1 MKQTL
6 HTSRRAFKLAL
17 LCLMAF
23 VTWGGNYCIAQETA
37 YKTLSFPDGNS
48 KRVQSYTDTWSAT
61 ISGFTWEIV
70 KFNNNNSGWK
80 FIRAGS
86 KKNASVA
93 KIKNETPFDR
103 AIGKVVVDI
112 AEIENTQIKNI
123 NSIKFEVSSDGFQT
137 IDQTITITSDFNNI
151 EKHTFVVSN
160 PRVGQYFRLTFDLKQ
175 GSGNGFVQI
184 NKVEYYEDASN
195 KTATSLSFDA
205 PSYTISKDQTLQQR
219 PTLKADEQTLS
230 GKTITWSS
238 DNEKVATVDVAT
250 GIVTGV
256 GLGKAKITAKFAGDD
271 EYKSSTASYEI
282 IVKGA
287 PALSFPEAS
296 YNIFANDKF
305 AAPKLTKSPAD
316 VVVTYSSSDEKV
328 ATVEASTGEVTIVGA
343 GTAKITATSQV
354 TDVYEEAQ
362 ASYDLVVTK
371 FTPKLSFPQTSYT
384 IEMGDAFS
392 APKLGGLPEG
402 VTPVYTSSKE
412 EVATVDEATGKVNIV
427 GVGTTTITVT
437 SPETGI
443 YEGAT
448 ASYVLTVNRATTRK
462 VTFDFANQVDVSNIE
477 EDGVC
482 LKFEKAGSQNE
493 PYWNA
498 SGHIRFYKLSVI
510 TITANSNIKNVKF
523 EFVGADKI
531 KSAVTNPGNY
541 AANVWNFSDVKAKTG
556 TLKNNGSVAKIKKI
570 IVTTELPTSVGTIT
584 IATPEG
590 FGTYYNSNSY
600 ILPEGL
606 TAFGY
611 TKANTDGTLVK
622 TEEFTGGDV
631 VPANAALVVKGNE
644 GDYECYATDQVATK
658 TLEGNLLKG
667 VAKATTVEKAEGF
680 KRYVLTTVNNVL
692 GFYRTKSGNI
702 KVPANRAYLELTEAQ
717 AQAVSFFQLDGET
730 TGIEN
735 ATATTKEAPKAIYTL
750 SGVRLKATT
759 TQGLP
764 AGAYV
769 VNGKVVIVK

>member
-1 MKQTL
+1 
-6 HTSRRAFKLAL
+6 
-17 LCLMAF
+17 MAF

-37 YKTLSFPDGNS
+37 YKTLSFPDDNKNNNNAGAYTETWTAKIGNFS
-48 KRVQSYTDTWSAT
+48 WKITN
-61 ISGFTWEIV
+61 
-70 KFNNNNSGWK
+70 FNNNSWNNNWTYIK
-80 FIRAGS
+80 AGRQ
-86 KKNASVA
+86 KVASVA
-93 KIKNETPFDR
+93 KIDNTTPFDK
-103 AIGKVVVDI
+103 AIGKIVVEVKDDVD
-112 AEIENTQIKNI
+112 AGLV
-123 NSIKFEVSSDGFQT
+123 NSICLQVASDAGFSNVIETVELKSYKMTDFVFNVSAPQA
-137 IDQTITITSDFNNI
+137 NL
-151 EKHTFVVSN
+151 
-160 PRVGQYFRLTFDLKQ
+160 YYRLKFDLKK
-175 GSGNGFVQI
+175 GDKKKNGFLQV

-205 PSYTISKDQTLQQR
+205 PSYEISKDQTLQQL
-219 PTLKADEQTLS
+219 PTLKAGEQTLS
-230 GKTITWSS
+230 SKTITWSS
-238 DNEKVATVDVAT
+238 DNENVATVDENGT
-250 GIVTGV
+250 VTGV
-256 GLGKAKITAKFAGDD
+256 GLGKANITAKFAGDD
-271 EYKSSTASYEI
+271 TYKTSKASYEI
-282 IVKGA
+282 KVKGA
-287 PALSFPEAS
+287 PELSFPKES
-296 YNIFANDKF
+296 YNIIANEVF
-305 AAPKLTKSPAD
+305 TTPVLTKSPAD

-328 ATVEASTGEVTIVGA
+328 ATVDASTGEVTIVGA

-498 SGHIRFYKLSVI
+498 SGHIRFYKLSVM

-570 IVTTELPTSVGTIT
+570 IVTTELPTSVGTIS

-611 TKANTDGTLVK
+611 TKANTNGTLVK
-622 TEEFTGGDV
+622 TDEFTGGDV

-644 GDYECYATDQVATK
+644 GEYECFATDQAATK

-667 VAKATTVEKAEGF
+667 VAKAMTVEKTEGI
-680 KRYVLTTVNNVL
+680 KRYVLTAVNGML
-692 GFYRTKSGNI
+692 GFYQTKSGNI
-702 KVPANRAYLELTEAQ
+702 KMPANRAYLELTKAQ

-735 ATATTKEAPKAIYTL
+735 ATATTKKAPKAIYTL

>member
-1 MKQTL
+1 M
-6 HTSRRAFKLAL
+6 
-17 LCLMAF
+17 
-23 VTWGGNYCIAQETA
+23 
-37 YKTLSFPDGNS
+37 
-48 KRVQSYTDTWSAT
+48 
-61 ISGFTWEIV
+61 
-70 KFNNNNSGWK
+70 
-80 FIRAGS
+80 
-86 KKNASVA
+86 
-93 KIKNETPFDR
+93 
-103 AIGKVVVDI
+103 VDI

-137 IDQTITITSDFNNI
+137 IDQTNTITSDFNNV

-160 PRVGQYFRLTFDLKQ
+160 PRVGLYFRMTFDMKA
-175 GSGNGFVQI
+175 GVKNGFVQI

-205 PSYTISKDQTLQQR
+205 PSYTISKDQTLQQL
-219 PTLKADEQTLS
+219 PILKAGEQTLS

-238 DNEKVATVDVAT
+238 DNKDVATVDENGT
-250 GIVTGV
+250 VTGV
-256 GLGKAKITAKFAGDD
+256 GLGKANITAKFAGDD
-271 EYKSSTASYEI
+271 TYKTSKASYEI
-282 IVKGA
+282 KVKGA
-287 PALSFPEAS
+287 PALSFPQTS
-296 YNIFANDKF
+296 YDIFAN
-305 AAPKLTKSPAD
+305 APFTAPVLTKSPAD
-316 VVVTYSSSDEKV
+316 VVVTYSSSDDKV
-328 ATVEASTGEVTIVGA
+328 ATVDASTGEVSIVGA

-354 TDVYEEAQ
+354 TDVYEVAS

-371 FTPKLSFPQTSYT
+371 FTPELSFPQTSYT

-498 SGHIRFYKLSVI
+498 SGHIRFYKLSVM

-622 TEEFTGGDV
+622 TDEFTGGDV
-631 VPANAALVVKGNE
+631 VPANAALVVKGNT
-644 GDYECYATDQVATK
+644 GDYECYATDKEAMK

-667 VAKATTVEKAEGF
+667 VAAYKEIPVESGK
-680 KRYVLTTVNNVL
+680 KRYVLTTVNGVL
-692 GFYRTKSGNI
+692 GFYQTKSGNI
-702 KVPANRAYLELTEAQ
+702 KVPANRAYLELTKAQ

>member
-17 LCLMAF
+17 FCLMLMLIG
-23 VTWGGNYCIAQETA
+23 GGNYCLAQETA
-37 YKTLSFPDGNS
+37 YKTLSFPDENKANNKVG
-48 KRVQSYTDTWSAT
+48 SYEKTWTAKIGDFS
-61 ISGFTWEIV
+61 WEIV
-70 KFNNNNSGWK
+70 NFNNNNWNWSN
-80 FIRAGS
+80 IRAGRS
-86 KKNASVA
+86 KAASVA

-112 AEIENTQIKNI
+112 AEIANAKIKNI

-160 PRVGQYFRLTFDLKQ
+160 PRVGLYFRLTFDMKAG
-175 GSGNGFVQI
+175 GSNGFVQI
-184 NKVEYYEDASN
+184 NKVEYYEDVSN

-205 PSYTISKDQTLQQR
+205 PSYTISKDQKYQQL
-219 PTLKADEQTLS
+219 PILKADEKPLS
-230 GKTITWSS
+230 GKTITWLS
-238 DNEKVATVDVAT
+238 DNEKVATVDANGT
-250 GIVTGV
+250 VTGV
-256 GLGKAKITAKFAGDD
+256 AAGNAKITAKFAGDD
-271 EYKSSTASYEI
+271 EYETSTASYEI

-287 PALSFPEAS
+287 PS
-296 YNIFANDKF
+296 
-305 AAPKLTKSPAD
+305 
-316 VVVTYSSSDEKV
+316 
-328 ATVEASTGEVTIVGA
+328 
-343 GTAKITATSQV
+343 
-354 TDVYEEAQ
+354 
-362 ASYDLVVTK
+362 
-371 FTPKLSFPQTSYT
+371 LSFPQTSYMV
-384 IEMGDAFS
+384 EMGDAFS
-392 APKLGGLPEG
+392 EPTLQGLPTG
-402 VTPVYTSSKE
+402 VTAKYSSSNAD
-412 EVATVDEATGKVNIV
+412 VATVDESTGKVQIV
-427 GVGTTTITVT
+427 GVGTTTIKAV
-437 SPETGI
+437 SEAKDV
-443 YEGAT
+443 YEAAE
-448 ASYVLTVNRATTRK
+448 ASYELTVNRASSKK
-462 VTFDFANQVDVSNIE
+462 VEFDLSTFGFENGKEVTGVKLEGITMTFDANSGISPKWYTT
-477 EDGVC
+477 G
-482 LKFEKAGSQNE
+482 
-493 PYWNA
+493 NA
-498 SGHIRFYKLSVI
+498 VRFYANNILTISSVSRIKSVEFICSPEKETEKVKYIASENTKLSAGVYNNKNHTWDLSGTNEKVI
-510 TITANSNIKNVKF
+510 
-523 EFVGADKI
+523 
-531 KSAVTNPGNY
+531 
-541 AANVWNFSDVKAKTG
+541 
-556 TLKNNGSVAKIKKI
+556 TLKNTLSSGHFRIQKI
-570 IVTTELPTSVGTIT
+570 IVTTELPTSVGTIS

-622 TEEFTGGDV
+622 TDVFNGGDV

-644 GDYECYATDQVATK
+644 GEYECYATDQVATK

-680 KRYVLTTVNNVL
+680 KRYVLTTVNGVL

-702 KVPANRAYLELTEAQ
+702 KVPANRAYLELTKAQ

>member
-1 MKQTL
+1 
-6 HTSRRAFKLAL
+6 
-17 LCLMAF
+17 MAF
-23 VTWGGNYCIAQETA
+23 VTWGGNYCLAQETA

-48 KRVQSYTDTWSAT
+48 KKEVNSYVETWSAT
-61 ISGFTWEIV
+61 ISGFTWEIAN
-70 KFNNNNSGWK
+70 FNNNNNNPDWK
-80 FIRAGS
+80 FIRAGR
-86 KKNASVA
+86 KKVASVA
-93 KIKNETPFDR
+93 TIKNETPFDR

-112 AEIENTQIKNI
+112 AKIENTKISKI

-137 IDQTITITSDFNNI
+137 IDQTITITSDFNNV

-160 PRVGQYFRLTFDLKQ
+160 PRVGQYFRLTFDMKAA
-175 GSGNGFVQI
+175 SNGFVQV

-205 PSYTISKDQTLQQR
+205 PSYTISKDQTLTKL
-219 PTLKADEQTLS
+219 PTLKADEKPLS

-238 DNEKVATVDVAT
+238 DNENVATVDVNGT
-250 GIVTGV
+250 VTGV
-256 GLGKAKITAKFAGDD
+256 AAGKAKITAKFAGDD
-271 EYKSSTASYEI
+271 TYKTSTASYEI

-287 PALSFPEAS
+287 PSLSFPE
-296 YNIFANDKF
+296 K
-305 AAPKLTKSPAD
+305 
-316 VVVTYSSSDEKV
+316 
-328 ATVEASTGEVTIVGA
+328 
-343 GTAKITATSQV
+343 
-354 TDVYEEAQ
+354 
-362 ASYDLVVTK
+362 
-371 FTPKLSFPQTSYT
+371 SYT
-384 IEMGDAFS
+384 VEMGDAFS
-392 APKLGGLPEG
+392 TPKLNGLPEG
-402 VTPVYTSSKE
+402 VTPAYTSSNE
-412 EVATVDEATGKVNIV
+412 EVATVDAATGEVTIV

-448 ASYVLTVNRATTRK
+448 TSYELTVKLATSK
-462 VTFDFANQVDVSNIE
+462 EVTFDYSLADCDDTNGTVTLTYDE
-477 EDGVC
+477 G
-482 LKFEKAGSQNE
+482 GSTN
-493 PYWNA
+493 PPKWYSDKTNGNA
-498 SGHIRFYKLSVI
+498 KRFYGKNKL
-510 TITANSNIKNVKF
+510 TITAKNRIRNIQFVCVPADGKKIYDITTENTKLSAGVYNVENNTWDLSGANEKEVTF
-523 EFVGADKI
+523 E
-531 KSAVTNPGNY
+531 ST
-541 AANVWNFSDVKAKTG
+541 FSTG
-556 TLKNNGSVAKIKKI
+556 QFRIQKI
-570 IVTTELPTSVGTIT
+570 IVTTDVSVGTIT

-611 TKANTDGTLVK
+611 TTANTDGTLVK
-622 TEEFTGGDV
+622 TDEFTGGDV
-631 VPANAALVVKGNE
+631 VPAGAALVVKGNT

-658 TLEGNLLKG
+658 TLNGNLLKG
-667 VAKATTVEKAEGF
+667 VAKATTVEKKEGF